1 MGYPATPR
9 PLTPADLE
17 QPDRHNSPFQ
27 HPSGRRALF
36 PYAVIGEAGPGWA
49 EGGIYQQP
57 HVDEHAAFMNTLAD
71 EGFLLFAGPLA
82 GTEAGRVRVLLT
94 VNAES
99 EAEIHRRLAEDPWVL
114 TGQLVTIS
122 GRAVEDSRRRGT
134 AGRPANRLTGRAV
147 GERERTLSE
156 RPDHDAF
163 PRGRMERYGA

>member
-1 MGYPATPR
+1 VVAK
-9 PLTPADLE
+9 L
-17 QPDRHNSPFQ
+17 
-27 HPSGRRALF
+27 
-36 PYAVIGEAGPGWA
+36 
-49 EGGIYQQP
+49 

-94 VNAES
+94 VDAES
-99 EAEIHRRLAEDPWVL
+99 EAEIHRRLAKDPWVL

-122 GRAVEDSRRRGT
+122 VEPWKILVGAERLD
-134 AGRPANRLTGRAV
+134 ALQNRLTGRAV